1 MDAGQLANTG
11 GQNNSRAAG
20 LQFVT
25 AADSTAHFVAT
36 IGWKLDEL
44 SGHAHELLNSERIDT
59 ILDQKA
65 ADYGDSRPHIQ
76 GLFAGAP
83 EAIGTSMFWNGLYVP
98 SLDLAWSSLVSAA
111 IGFICFGGWVVG
123 E

>member
-11 GQNNSRAAG
+11 GQNNSAAAG

-36 IGWKLDEL
+36 IGRKLDEL
-44 SGHAHELLNSERIDT
+44 SGHAHKLLNSGRIDT
-59 ILDQKA
+59 VLDQKA

-83 EAIGTSMFWNGLYVP
+83 EAIGTSMFWHSLYVP
-98 SLDLAWSSLVSAA
+98 SLGLEFPSISRNWVHS
-111 IGFICFGGWVVG
+111 FGGWVVG